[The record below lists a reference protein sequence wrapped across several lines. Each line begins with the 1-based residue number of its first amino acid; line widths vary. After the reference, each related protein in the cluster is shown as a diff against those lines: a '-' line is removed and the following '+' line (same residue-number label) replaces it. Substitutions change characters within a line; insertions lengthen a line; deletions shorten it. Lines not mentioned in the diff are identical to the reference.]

1 MGAEYY
7 LAIFVALLLVVFCPE
22 KWLNKISRSKNPP
35 RRRMEMVEKHRG
47 LNGGKNPKKII
58 AINVPPDYFDHLVLI
73 GPCARIDYQSMKEG
87 KETEYRHKFGE
98 ETGKLPNAYSTL
110 DGKCIVIL
118 GGNFSIEKG
127 EDGHA
132 WIYD

>member
-1 MGAEYY
+1 M
-7 LAIFVALLLVVFCPE
+7 I
-22 KWLNKISRSKNPP
+22 
-35 RRRMEMVEKHRG
+35 EKHRG

-58 AINVPPDYFDHLVLI
+58 AIDVPPDYFDHLVLI
-73 GPCARIDYQSMKEG
+73 GPCARIDYQSTKEG
-87 KETEYRHKFGE
+87 KETEYRHEFGE
-98 ETGKLPNAYSTL
+98 ETGKLSYRIIYT

>member
-1 MGAEYY
+1 MDKEAIY
-7 LAIFVALLLVVFCPE
+7 LIILALLIIVVFMPE
-22 KWLNKISRSKNPP
+22 GWLSRRKKNPP
-35 RRRMEMVEKHRG
+35 RRYKEMTEKHRE
-47 LNGGKNPKKII
+47 LNGGKNPKKFI

-98 ETGKLPNAYSTL
+98 ETGKFPNAYSTL

-132 WIYD
+132 WIFD